1 MKSFQESVSR
11 RSRWRVRETQG
22 SEISSRGNGQ
32 TKRVEFLPSEVAAII
47 IHYDLSNYLMNE
59 NSSSYLKK
67 STYAESDDIIWI
79 KWLSFFLRI
88 TICGVS
94 RFKPSSRCC
103 KENQGQT
110 PPPGLLPR
118 SVAAVVVVSGSVGYG
133 SSGNNVF
140 EGFDGNQKSG
150 KLRRLAIFLPL
161 FTGFP

>member
-1 MKSFQESVSR
+1 MK
-11 RSRWRVRETQG
+11 
-22 SEISSRGNGQ
+22 I
-32 TKRVEFLPSEVAAII
+32 PVAT
-47 IHYDLSNYLMNE
+47 
-59 NSSSYLKK
+59 LKK
-67 STYAESDDIIWI
+67 VRMLNQMISFESSD
-79 KWLSFFLRI
+79 LSFFLRI